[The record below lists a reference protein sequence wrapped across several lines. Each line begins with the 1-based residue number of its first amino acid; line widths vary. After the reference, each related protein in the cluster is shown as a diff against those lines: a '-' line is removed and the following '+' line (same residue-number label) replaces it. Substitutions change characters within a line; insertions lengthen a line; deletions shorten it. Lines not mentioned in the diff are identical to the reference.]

1 MDNDV
6 WLKEAKIVP
15 WGHGK
20 YRLSGTYSRK
30 VAVEN
35 DISYS
40 DKALAYQTIE
50 IEGVKVQITE
60 NTFRVV
66 LSDYDFEMVVPG
78 LGRLMDTV
86 KGIPIKKSKIKVI
99 WEGYKEAIGEKK

>member
-30 VAVEN
+30 VVVDN

-40 DKALAYQTIE
+40 DKALAYQTID

-66 LSDYDFEMVVPG
+66 LSEHNFEMVVPG
-78 LGRLMDTV
+78 LGKLMDTV
-86 KGIPIKKSKIKVI
+86 KGIPIKNNIVKVI
-99 WEGYKEAIGEKK
+99 WRGYKEAIGVKE